1 MPKTGDDGKR
11 QKSPGQ
17 PGRVMREPQVVPK
30 VEQPDPASPQ
40 FQKEVREEIEKEKL
54 DP

>member
-1 MPKTGDDGKR
+1 MPKTRDDGKSPRNSETAGGPSRKR
-11 QKSPGQ
+11 QI
-17 PGRVMREPQVVPK
+17 VPK

-40 FQKEVREEIEKEKL
+40 FQAEAREEIEKEKL

>member
-1 MPKTGDDGKR
+1 MPSKDDHR
-11 QKSPGQ
+11 
-17 PGRVMREPQVVPK
+17 RPQAPIAPDSTPAVPK

>member
-1 MPKTGDDGKR
+1 MPNIRDDGKSARNSEIARAPSRKR
-11 QKSPGQ
+11 QT
-17 PGRVMREPQVVPK
+17 VPK

-40 FQKEVREEIEKEKL
+40 FQTEVREEIEKEKL

>member
-1 MPKTGDDGKR
+1 MTTTGDDSDRPKAPE
-11 QKSPGQ
+11 KPG
-17 PGRVMREPQVVPK
+17 GVRRERPAVPK

-40 FQKEVREEIEKEKL
+40 FRREAREEIEKEKL